1 MLSPSS
7 WHVLSPSIQVCDQEC
22 VLSVLSG
29 GGGAVPESMPVPGMW
44 PVGTGRGGLGDS
56 PPRVLCG
63 AGQWCVCPGLH
74 PAVPLSVAP
83 SEVHSPCTVTEAQE
97 AVGSTRQR
105 FAGLAAD

>member
-7 WHVLSPSIQVCDQEC
+7 WHVLSPSVQVCDQEC

-29 GGGAVPESMPVPGMW
+29 GGGTVPESMPVPGMW
-44 PVGTGRGGLGDS
+44 PLGTGIGPWGTARAW
-56 PPRVLCG
+56 VLCG
-63 AGQWCVCPGLH
+63 AGQWCLCPGLH
-74 PAVPLSVAP
+74 PAVRLSVAP